1 MSYKNE
7 LSVRYMKVARHPIAE
22 HSYVGSDIRYS
33 AAFEELESELGVAQS
48 VLGPLTIDWSRIR
61 ERTEE
66 ILTNQS
72 KDLRVASWLVWAL
85 YECESFPGLLAGL
98 GLIHHLCEKHWQ
110 VLFPKKPR
118 TRSAAMGWLIL
129 RLDKLLVEDISIT
142 RQLPVFQEMV
152 KYLDSL
158 DELLGQH
165 LAGNAPLLLPLRR
178 RLARMIQRALQ
189 AEKAPVTVVEQ
200 VKQVAAQLFSDSP
213 QIESEKDA
221 QRVLSQHEDTVKSL
235 CKWWLRQKTTDPRAF
250 RLGRALVW
258 LAVDSVPECNAQ
270 KVTQLKGLAA
280 DRLKNYQERFEQ
292 AQFADLIVDVE
303 LSLASSPFWLDGQH
317 LIWNCLNA
325 LGAEA
330 AMQEVQAQFA
340 LLLKRIPDV
349 IQLRFHDGTPFA
361 NAQTLQWIS
370 AHVVA
375 PAPSAEQMCDTDL
388 QHDSPEWDSVYH
400 ELIPTLQDNGLK
412 AAVQVLTQR
421 MSNAKGDR
429 EKFFWKLCLARICH
443 QAKKYDLASI
453 QLEFLDRELQGSGL
467 HAWEPQVFLDVL
479 RLLHSCYE
487 RMPLNENLASRKEEV
502 YQRLCHYDLERL
514 IV

>member
-250 RLGRALVW
+250 RLGRTLVW
-258 LAVDSVPECNAQ
+258 LAVDSVPEYNAQ
-270 KVTQLKGLAA
+270 KVTQLKGLPA

-292 AQFADLIVDVE
+292 GQFADLIIDVE
-303 LSLASSPFWLDGQH
+303 ASLASSPFWFDGQH

-330 AMQEVQAQFA
+330 ALQDVQAQFA

-370 AHVVA
+370 AHIVPPV
-375 PAPSAEQMCDTDL
+375 PSAEHRCDTDL

-421 MSNAKGDR
+421 MSDAEGGR

-453 QLEFLDRELQGSGL
+453 QLEFLDRELQAAGL
-467 HAWEPQVFLDVL
+467 PAWEPQVFIDVL

-487 RMPLNENLASRKEEV
+487 RMSQNNSLALRKEEV
-502 YQRLCHYDLERL
+502 YKRLCHYDLESL
-514 IV
+514 IA